1 MPFASTLIA
10 SGLHTT
16 QITPGSVAV
25 NLTAAGA
32 TQATALV
39 LRDEV
44 NIIGTAAASTGVLL
58 PQTGVGDDIVVVNG
72 GANAVLV
79 YPPVGH
85 QINSLAANAGYSL
98 AVAKAARCLRVSETR
113 WVVIAA

>member
-16 QITPGSVAV
+16 QISPGTVATG
-25 NLTAAGA
+25 LTAAGA
-32 TQATALV
+32 AQATALV

-58 PQTGVGDDIVVVNG
+58 PQSGVGDDIIVVNG

-85 QINSLAANAGYSL
+85 FLNGQAVNTGYSL
-98 AVAKAARCLRVSETR
+98 AVAKAARCVRVTDTR